1 VGGVGTVSLDIVFV
15 RIDRYNGQ
23 PIAIM
28 RSKQGGR
35 EQMFTRMNLEGRALN
50 RAMNGESVTEENRA
64 IEAIRE
70 AETVGQLGEALIEEI
85 NAIARKLN

>member
-1 VGGVGTVSLDIVFV
+1 MSLDIVFV